1 MSQQQSVFRGRLF
14 NRCKFS
20 SGNQFRHH
28 RTNATIADRWDN
40 RDAGK
45 DGSDGVQKSDVCCTD
60 FSASTTGLRNLG
72 FLRCSSAAPAVAIP
86 RLGAGKGNVVNRHYS
101 RGSFLSN
108 VIVYGPS
115 P

>member
-45 DGSDGVQKSDVCCTD
+45 DGADGVQKSDVCCTG
-60 FSASTTGLRNLG
+60 FSAINHRPRQVS

-86 RLGAGKGNVVNRHYS
+86 RLRAR
-101 RGSFLSN
+101 R
-108 VIVYGPS
+108 
-115 P
+115 

>member
-86 RLGAGKGNVVNRHYS
+86 RAGDTHIRIGRRTGASKTAE
-101 RGSFLSN
+101 
-108 VIVYGPS
+108 
-115 P
+115 